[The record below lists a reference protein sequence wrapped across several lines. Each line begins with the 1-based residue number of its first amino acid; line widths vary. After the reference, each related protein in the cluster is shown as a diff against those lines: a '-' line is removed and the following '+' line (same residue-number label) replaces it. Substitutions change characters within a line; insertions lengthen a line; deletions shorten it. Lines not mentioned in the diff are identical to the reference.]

1 MVEQDGQMDDDEAD
15 DGGADFRSA
24 PQSKRVSK
32 LIDGVTA
39 IARPIAES
47 FGCEL
52 DRVAFRQAPRRGVLQ
67 VFIDK
72 PGGVGVEDCVRVSRQ
87 LSAELDVH
95 DVIAAAYDLEVSS
108 PGLDRPLQG
117 EADFRKFAGRPASVT
132 CRRALPG
139 HGSKIVGVLRGLD
152 GDDVLVETK
161 DGAVQRI
168 PLEMVAKARL
178 EPEI

>member
-1 MVEQDGQMDDDEAD
+1 MVDDDDD
-15 DGGADFRSA
+15 DGDSGAASRSA
-24 PQSKRVSK
+24 PQSKRVSR

-72 PGGVGVEDCVRVSRQ
+72 PGGIGVEDCVRVSRQ

-108 PGLDRPLQG
+108 PGLDRPLHG
-117 EADFRKFAGRPASVT
+117 EADFRKFAGRPGSVT
-132 CRRALPG
+132 CRKAIPG
-139 HGSKIVGVLRGLD
+139 VGSKVSGVLKGVD
-152 GDDVLVETK
+152 GADVLVETK
-161 DGAVQRI
+161 DGSVRRI
-168 PLEMVAKARL
+168 PLDMVAKARL